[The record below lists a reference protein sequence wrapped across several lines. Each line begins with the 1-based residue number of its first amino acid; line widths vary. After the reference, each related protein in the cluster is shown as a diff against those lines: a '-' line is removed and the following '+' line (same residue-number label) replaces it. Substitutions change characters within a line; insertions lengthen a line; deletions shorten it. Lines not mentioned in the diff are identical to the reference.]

1 MNREQGTSM
10 KLTYKNEQDI
20 VDLASDVDDSAVCFY
35 PAESGLA
42 HKFLAS
48 LRSGDLDQR
57 ERPDFED
64 LTSSILLEAMAVDDH
79 PRPGKKDKTRA
90 RESAVLREIN
100 ELGLKVHKNATVI
113 ASVSSG
119 LPTDQDHTY
128 RAYVEQFTRTV
139 ADHSRKTDAYRA
151 ERPGFDLGFLI
162 FDEAT
167 AYFETLGAFGRPG
180 TDRPHLWFADSAF
193 VEVMRQSGVAC
204 FAWVT
209 PYKRLQTAD
218 AGEIP
223 LPTLTLIDVALLA
236 QVEPH
241 VYSAQRMVSAEV

>member
-1 MNREQGTSM
+1 M
-10 KLTYKNEQDI
+10 KLTFKNEQDI

-35 PAESGLA
+35 PAESDLA
-42 HKFLAS
+42 HKFLAT

-79 PRPGKKDKTRA
+79 PRPDKKDKTRA
-90 RESAVLREIN
+90 RESAVLREIK
-100 ELGLKVHKNATVI
+100 ELGLELHPDATVT

-119 LPTDQDHTY
+119 LSTDQDHHY

-139 ADHSRKTDAYRA
+139 SDHARKVDAYRN

-162 FDEAT
+162 LDEAT

-180 TDRPHLWFADSAF
+180 TNRPHFWFADEAF
-193 VEVMRQSGVAC
+193 MEVMRRSGVDC
-204 FAWVT
+204 FVWVT
-209 PYKRLQTAD
+209 PYKRLHTAD

-223 LPTLTLIDVALLA
+223 LPTLTLIDVGLLA
-236 QVEPH
+236 KAEPH
-241 VYSAQRMVSAEV
+241 FYSAQRMVSAEV

>member
-1 MNREQGTSM
+1 M

-35 PAESGLA
+35 PAESELA

-48 LRSGDLDQR
+48 LRNGDLDQR

-64 LTSSILLEAMAVDDH
+64 LTSSLLVEAMAVDDH
-79 PRPGKKDKTRA
+79 PRPCKKDKTRA
-90 RESAVLREIN
+90 REGAVLREIE
-100 ELGLKVHKNATVI
+100 ELGLNVLPDVTVTV
-113 ASVSSG
+113 SVSSG
-119 LPTDQDHTY
+119 LPTDQDHNY
-128 RAYVEQFTRTV
+128 GAYVEQFTRTV
-139 ADHSRKTDAYRA
+139 SDHARKVNAYRK

-167 AYFETLGAFGRPG
+167 AYFETLGTFGRPG

-193 VEVMRQSGVAC
+193 VEVIKQSGVDC
-204 FAWVT
+204 FVWVT
-209 PYKRLQTAD
+209 PYKRLQTAA

-236 QVEPH
+236 QAESH
-241 VYSAQRMVSAEV
+241 VYGAQRMVSAEV

>member
-1 MNREQGTSM
+1 M
-10 KLTYKNEQDI
+10 KLTYKNEQEI
-20 VDLASDVDDSAVCFY
+20 VDLASDTDDSAVCFY
-35 PAESGLA
+35 PAESELA

-48 LRSGDLDQR
+48 VRSGDLDQR

-64 LTSSILLEAMAVDDH
+64 LTSSLILEAMAVDDH

-90 RESAVLREIN
+90 RESAMLREIK
-100 ELGLKVHKNATVI
+100 ELGLDVHPEIAVT

-119 LPTDQDHTY
+119 LPTDQDHNY

-139 ADHSRKTDAYRA
+139 SDHARRADAYRK

-193 VEVMRQSGVAC
+193 LEVMRQSGVDC
-204 FAWVT
+204 FVWVT
-209 PYKRLQTAD
+209 PHKRLQTAD

-236 QVEPH
+236 HAEPH
-241 VYSAQRMVSAEV
+241 VYSQQRMVSAEL

>member
-1 MNREQGTSM
+1 M

-20 VDLASDVDDSAVCFY
+20 VDLASDTVDSAVCFY
-35 PAESGLA
+35 PAESELA
-42 HKFLAS
+42 HRLLAS
-48 LRSGDLDQR
+48 LRSGGLNQR

-64 LTSSILLEAMAVDDH
+64 LTSSLLLEAMTVDDH

-90 RESAVLREIN
+90 REGAVLREIKQ
-100 ELGLKVHKNATVI
+100 LGLKVHTDATVT

-119 LPTDQDHTY
+119 LATDQDHNY
-128 RAYVEQFTRTV
+128 RAYVEQFMRTIS
-139 ADHSRKTDAYRA
+139 DHARKVDVYRKK
-151 ERPGFDLGFLI
+151 RPGFDLGFLI

-193 VEVMRQSGVAC
+193 VEVMRQSGVDC
-204 FAWVT
+204 FVWAT

-218 AGEIP
+218 TGEIP

-236 QVEPH
+236 QATPH